1 MLIRCLVAL
10 GLAATAILT
19 SSAGAQETAP
29 DPGSASR
36 MATAEERYVPEPA
49 PVDPAVVPEP
59 AAAAPAKASE
69 PPVAAPESAAPA
81 KAAEQPAAVPG
92 SPASAKAS
100 VPPVAAP
107 ESAAPAPVE
116 AAKPAPR
123 DPIGVA
129 LEQSLTATP
138 GNRDADAREDFAALA
153 AYYAEHGYA
162 PLWVSASGLTP
173 KAAAA
178 IAEIRQADDWG
189 LKASDFALPEPVD
202 GTAPD
207 ALAAAEVMLS
217 AAVLKY
223 ARYARGGRI
232 MDPAG
237 DLSSYLDRKPQ
248 LLDAR
253 VVMQKIA
260 AAGAPD
266 AYLRGLHPQHPQFEK
281 LRQQY
286 LKLRDAAAAAEIV
299 RLPNGPMLKPG
310 MSHPDVAILRKRLKV
325 AAPATPP
332 AADVNLYDENLKAAV
347 MAFQTESG
355 LTPDGL
361 VGPGTRAALND
372 VEVLGPEKLLA
383 NMEEWRWM
391 PEDMGDLY
399 VWVNIPEFTLRVV
412 KNGEVIHTERVI
424 TGLVDKQT
432 PVFSENLKTIITRPR
447 WNVPNSIKVNELYPS
462 LARGGTYFERQG
474 LRLTQNGRRIDPES
488 VDWSS
493 ADIRR
498 YDIYQP
504 PGDGNVLGEI
514 KFAFPNKHLVYM
526 HDTPT
531 KQLFEQASRPF
542 SHGCMRVRNPRR
554 LAEIL
559 LAEDKGWDA
568 AKVAD
573 LIEHGPENNEIQIER
588 VIPVHVTYFTAWV
601 DEKGETQ
608 TARDVYGH
616 EKRITLALAG
626 KWQQIV
632 KGPNHLAPVE
642 LNRVEDGLFTW
653 SWGGTG
659 KRGKPPKSV
668 GDYVLQVLGGG
679 F

>member
-1 MLIRCLVAL
+1 MFIRCLVAL
-10 GLAATAILT
+10 GLATTAILT
-19 SSAGAQETAP
+19 SSAGAQETTP
-29 DPGSASR
+29 EPGSR
-36 MATAEERYVPEPA
+36 PQTTTAQERYVPEPA
-49 PVDPAVVPEP
+49 PVETAKPAVVPEP
-59 AAAAPAKASE
+59 TATAPKEASEQPITEPEPTTAAPAKPAEPPPAASE
-69 PPVAAPESAAPA
+69 SAP
-81 KAAEQPAAVPG
+81 
-92 SPASAKAS
+92 
-100 VPPVAAP
+100 
-107 ESAAPAPVE
+107 PAPVE

-123 DPIGVA
+123 DPVGIA
-129 LEQSLTATP
+129 LEQRLASSPASSDDT
-138 GNRDADAREDFAALA
+138 AREDLAVLA

-162 PLWVSASGLTP
+162 PLWVSAGGMTP

-178 IAEIRQADDWG
+178 IAEIKKADDWG
-189 LKASDFALPEPVD
+189 LEASAFALPEPVS

-207 ALAAAEVMLS
+207 ALAAAEATLS

-223 ARYARGGRI
+223 ARHARGGRI
-232 MDPAG
+232 MDPAS

-253 VVMQKIA
+253 DVMEKVA
-260 AAGAPD
+260 ATAAPD

-286 LKLRDAAAAAEIV
+286 LKLRDAAAVADVV
-299 RLPNGPMLKPG
+299 RLPNGPLLKPG
-310 MSHPDVAILRKRLKV
+310 ISHPHVAILRKRLEV
-325 AAPATPP
+325 APPETPAD
-332 AADVNLYDENLKAAV
+332 ASLYDEKLQAAV
-347 MAFQTESG
+347 MAYQTEKG
-355 LTPDGL
+355 LAPDGL
-361 VGPGTRAALND
+361 VGAGTRAALND
-372 VEVLGPEKLLA
+372 VEVLGPEKLAA
-383 NMEEWRWM
+383 NMEQWRWM
-391 PEDMGDLY
+391 PDDMGDLY
-399 VWVNIPEFTLRVV
+399 VWANVPEFTLRVV

-424 TGLVDKQT
+424 AGLVDKQT

-462 LARGGTYFERQG
+462 LARGGTNFERQG

-498 YDIYQP
+498 YDVYQP
-504 PGDGNVLGEI
+504 PGESNVLGEI

-531 KQLFEQASRPF
+531 KRLFEQTSRPF

-559 LAEDKGWDA
+559 LGEDKGWDA
-568 AKVAD
+568 AKVD
-573 LIEHGPENNEIQIER
+573 GVIENGPENNEIQVER

-608 TARDVYGH
+608 MARDVYGH
-616 EKRITLALAG
+616 EKRITQALAG
-626 KWQQIV
+626 QWTQIA
-632 KGPNHLAPVE
+632 KGPNHLAPVQ

-659 KRGKPPKSV
+659 KRGKAPKTV

>member
-1 MLIRCLVAL
+1 MFIRCLVAL
-10 GLAATAILT
+10 GLATTAILT

-29 DPGSASR
+29 KPGSASR

-59 AAAAPAKASE
+59 ATPAPAKASE
-69 PPVAAPESAAPA
+69 QPPAASESPAPA
-81 KAAEQPAAVPG
+81 KASEQPAAVP
-92 SPASAKAS
+92 
-100 VPPVAAP
+100 
-107 ESAAPAPVE
+107 ETAAPAPVE
-116 AAKPAPR
+116 AAKTAPQ

-129 LEQSLTATP
+129 LEQRLTASP
-138 GNRDADAREDFAALA
+138 GNSDADAREDFAAMA
-153 AYYAEHGYA
+153 TYYAGHGYA
-162 PLWVSASGLTP
+162 PLWVSTSGLTP

-207 ALAAAEVMLS
+207 ALAAAEVTLS
-217 AAVLKY
+217 AAILKY
-223 ARYARGGRI
+223 ARHARGGRI

-253 VVMQKIA
+253 DVMEKIA
-260 AAGAPD
+260 AASAPD

-281 LRQQY
+281 LRQKY
-286 LKLRDAAAAAEIV
+286 LALRKATAATEIV
-299 RLPNGPMLKPG
+299 RLPNGPVLKPG
-310 MSHPDVAILRKRLKV
+310 IQHPDVAILRKRLKV
-325 AAPATPP
+325 APPETPP
-332 AADVNLYDENLKAAV
+332 ADAAFYDEKLKAAV
-347 MAFQTESG
+347 MAFQTEKG
-355 LTPDGL
+355 LAPDGL
-361 VGPGTRAALND
+361 VGAGTRAALND

-462 LARGGTYFERQG
+462 LARGGSYFEREG

-573 LIEHGPENNEIQIER
+573 LIEHGPENNEIPIER
-588 VIPVHVTYFTAWV
+588 VIPVHITYFTAWV

-608 TARDVYGH
+608 TASDVYGH

-642 LNRVEDGLFTW
+642 LNRVEEGFLYFG
-653 SWGGTG
+653 SSR
-659 KRGKPPKSV
+659 KRPASV
-668 GDYVLQVLGGG
+668 GDYVQSVLGGG